1 MKKIMALA
9 LSVLMIMSMCVV
21 SVSAENYAA
30 DPLPETGLIFYDDF
44 ESYADG
50 SEARKSKG
58 GIWANFGG
66 YSLAEINGK
75 KVYNSSLSSGYSFA
89 YAQVPAT
96 INTGRLKIT
105 LDVLG
110 GAMYSSRMAINDA
123 GNIPTSY
130 VSIWRSAGHSVL
142 FSLANAGDGVGYL
155 YASGDF
161 TMAQTKIG
169 GDNCF
174 EIDLTTPNE
183 VTVIVDYDKGT
194 LEYFLND
201 RSVYTVN
208 RGIAPWQAGGAG
220 ELDIISDNS
229 KGEVFGLD
237 EENNTYPSIYID
249 AIEVERLGVD
259 MGEDYVPST
268 ELTEAKVL
276 MEHDFTG
283 ETALNEEEWR
293 LLLWRMVF

>member
-30 DPLPETGLIFYDDF
+30 NPLPETGLIFYDDF

-50 SEARKSKG
+50 SEARKANG

-75 KVYNSSLSSGYSFA
+75 KVYNSSISSGYSFA
-89 YAQVPAT
+89 YGTVPST
-96 INTGRLKIT
+96 ISAGRLKIT

-123 GNIPTSY
+123 GNIPSSY
-130 VSIWRSAGHSVL
+130 VSIWKPGSGHSVL

-155 YASGDF
+155 YAAGDY

-183 VTVIVDYDKGT
+183 VSVIVDYDLGT
-194 LEYFLND
+194 VEYFVND
-201 RSVYTVN
+201 RSVYKVN
-208 RGIAPWQAGGAG
+208 RGVYAWQTDG
-220 ELDIISDNS
+220 EFDIISDNS
-229 KGEVFGLD
+229 RGDVFGLD

-249 AIEVERLGVD
+249 AVEIERLGAD
-259 MGEDYVPST
+259 MGEDYVSSE
-268 ELTEAKVL
+268 ELTEPKVL
-276 MEHDFTG
+276 LEKDFTG
-283 ETALNEEEWR
+283 ETELNEEEAS
-293 LLLWRMVF
+293 RMAMDF